1 MNIPI
6 RIAICEDNIDQLHI
20 NQTYIEYW
28 ASLKGVKVEISS
40 YQNAESFL
48 FHWNGIKHYDIIFL
62 DILMKKMSGIECAK
76 YIRQKDE
83 DVAIIFITGG
93 DSYVFEGYKVQA
105 LDYLMKPISK
115 KNVVETLNRW
125 YEKYSRKEALYYLVK
140 RGKELIKVN
149 SDDIYYFISFDHY
162 IDIHTVDDVLTFK
175 EKISQVE
182 SELPNPQFCRC
193 HRSYIVNLK
202 CIDVINKNEIVLD
215 NGVRIPVSKSR
226 LKEVYE
232 SFITYFKNNR

>member
-1 MNIPI
+1 
-6 RIAICEDNIDQLHI
+6 
-20 NQTYIEYW
+20 
-28 ASLKGVKVEISS
+28 
-40 YQNAESFL
+40 
-48 FHWNGIKHYDIIFL
+48 
-62 DILMKKMSGIECAK
+62 MKKMSGIECAK

-149 SDDIYYFISFDHY
+149 YDDIYYFISFDHY
-162 IDIHTVDDVLTFK
+162 IDIHTIDDIDKTVDLVTR
-175 EKISQVE
+175 SQ
-182 SELPNPQFCRC
+182 
-193 HRSYIVNLK
+193 
-202 CIDVINKNEIVLD
+202 LD
-215 NGVRIPVSKSR
+215 LFSP
-226 LKEVYE
+226 
-232 SFITYFKNNR
+232 